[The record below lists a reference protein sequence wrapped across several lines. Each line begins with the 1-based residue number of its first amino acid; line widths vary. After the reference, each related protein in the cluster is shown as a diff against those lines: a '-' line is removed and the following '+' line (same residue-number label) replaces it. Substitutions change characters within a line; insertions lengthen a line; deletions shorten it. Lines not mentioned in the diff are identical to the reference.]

1 MAGALHR
8 SRKRESA
15 ALGSERQRRCGTT
28 PHLAPR
34 LRLERNNQ
42 RVDWSSNLQGRG
54 MRYLL
59 VLLLAGCTATQWS
72 KQDATAADEGRDFE
86 ECRQI
91 AKPDPAIAA
100 IFGVFGAV
108 GVFFGVNHT

>member
-1 MAGALHR
+1 
-8 SRKRESA
+8 
-15 ALGSERQRRCGTT
+15 
-28 PHLAPR
+28 
-34 LRLERNNQ
+34 
-42 RVDWSSNLQGRG
+42 

-72 KQDATAADEGRDFE
+72 KQGATAADEDRDFE

-91 AKPDPAIAA
+91 ARPDPAIAA

-108 GVFFGVNHT
+108 GVFFGVNHTDSKIRSCMEGKGWLKPSEDAASKTGT